1 MLTAQRFIDKVGINL
16 LVQYASG
23 RLATPGQFITVLDVQ
38 LALTGQAQTDVQ
50 ASIANWYQ
58 VSHTHVQS
66 VVTGYISRFSVTS
79 EELAQSLVPG
89 LAIDLLQ
96 YELCP
101 NPSEEL
107 IRRRDYATARLKD
120 IEKGVIKL
128 TEHST
133 DRVPTT
139 GLKTV
144 RAGSRFD
151 WGGY

>member
-23 RLATPGQFITVLDVQ
+23 RLATPGQFITVQDVQ
-38 LALTGQAQTDVQ
+38 LALTDQAQTDLQ

-58 VSHTHVQS
+58 VSLLHVQS

-79 EELAQSLVPG
+79 DELAQSLVPG

-107 IRRRDYATARLKD
+107 LKKRDYATARLRD

-128 TEHST
+128 SEHSA

-139 GLKTV
+139 GLKTA